1 MHRLKSRGGEPSLA
15 ISFSKVFFFR
25 VFGREKLKNDVFE
38 KSAPARVL
46 RGESSLARFRK
57 NVVFRVFGFEKL
69 KNDVFEKSA
78 HALPHMHWL
87 VKNLEALH
95 GSGSAT
101 PKSDI
106 LAKPV
111 D

>member
-15 ISFSKVFFFR
+15 KFLNFFSSF
-25 VFGREKLKNDVFE
+25 EKLKNDVFE
-38 KSAPARVL
+38 KSAPAQIP
-46 RGESSLARFRK
+46 RGEPSLARFRK

-95 GSGSAT
+95 GLGSAT

-106 LAKPV
+106 LVKPV